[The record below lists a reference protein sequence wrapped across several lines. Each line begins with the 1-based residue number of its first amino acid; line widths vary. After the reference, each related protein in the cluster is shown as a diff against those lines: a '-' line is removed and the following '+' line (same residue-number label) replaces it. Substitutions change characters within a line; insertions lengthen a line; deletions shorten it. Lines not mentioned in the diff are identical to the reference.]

1 MDVKRAVTNEQ
12 KEKVLEIPDVFSKN
26 DYYFDDEDTE
36 QVSAILNN
44 VAGTVNVDAEKKRDL
59 DKLEEVSQ
67 NWKADEWTRVMLH
80 APHEAITAEIDRR
93 LRAND
98 EVNNSVKYL
107 NQFLSQV
114 KM

>member
-44 VAGTVNVDAEKKRDL
+44 VAGTVNVDAERKRDL

-67 NWKADEWTRVMLH
+67 NWKIDEWTRVMLH
-80 APHEAITAEIDRR
+80 APHEVITAEIDRR
-93 LRAND
+93 LRANA
-98 EVNNSVKYL
+98 EVNNSVKAL
-107 NQFLSQV
+107 NNFLSQV
-114 KM
+114 NM